1 MFAFLTS
8 MEFLNL
14 GLLGLLAGTPL
25 LLLAYLKRDPR
36 KKRIVSS
43 LLILKT
49 LPKRKTLRRRVKPP
63 LRFYLEL
70 LALLLLGAASA
81 WPVFSSD
88 GENVAILIDSSLSM
102 QAKAA
107 PGISSKSRFDEALST
122 LERVINAESPKNRY
136 TLFLSAAGSLSGSSS
151 SLSSKGPGLN
161 RLSDEPLSG
170 GALLTLANAQK
181 PSLSSDSIQLSVSE
195 IAESGNFARVV
206 IISDRQVDYLP
217 AKGESAGGNVTVVE
231 SVLVGKPVTNA
242 YLTGLQSDS
251 SGMASSAGSSN
262 VPGAESVKRLVASVG
277 LSAPAP
283 ESIEL
288 RLYHK
293 QKQEPESAYRLVRRL
308 IAKLSPETI
317 SQVAFDAPTNSNG
330 NVYKVQIAPVA
341 DSPFEDAIAADNE
354 ALLSESQTVEN
365 SVLLISP
372 DTNTGDALGLSA
384 LRALSVRQIAPA
396 EFAALNPAELT
407 KFSLL
412 IFHKTAPGF
421 TPTVPTL
428 LVLPPSRNPIFPVVG
443 EIASPRITSWAE
455 ESPITSYLRIGLIK
469 PTAGLVF
476 QVPNWAQSI
485 MNSEP
490 GAIIV
495 AGESRGVRFAGVG
508 MEIFPFEGKKTP
520 IFSVLTL
527 NLLNYLA
534 AKSLSVDI
542 SSGDES
548 ETWGT
553 NPIQIQK
560 RFSSTAPAD
569 DSKSPLWPLLLQLAA
584 LVLATELLL
593 RTVKRFQ
600 QA

>member
-1 MFAFLTS
+1 MFTFLTS
-8 MEFLNL
+8 MEFLNI

-36 KKRIVSS
+36 KKRLVSS
-43 LLILKT
+43 LIILKT

-102 QAKAA
+102 QAAAA
-107 PGISSKSRFDEALST
+107 PGISSKSRFDEALGA
-122 LERVINAESPKNRY
+122 LERVISAESSKNKY
-136 TLFLSAAGSLSGSSS
+136 ALFLSASGSTPGAKRLNEELLSGS
-151 SLSSKGPGLN
+151 
-161 RLSDEPLSG
+161 
-170 GALLTLANAQK
+170 ALLALANSQR
-181 PSLSSDSIQLSVSE
+181 PSLSSDSIQLSVTE

-217 AKGESAGGNVTVVE
+217 AKDESSGGNVTVVE
-231 SVLVGKPVTNA
+231 SILVGKPVTNA
-242 YLTGLQSDS
+242 YLTGLQIDS
-251 SGMASSAGSSN
+251 SGMAPSAGSGDAASI
-262 VPGAESVKRLVASVG
+262 GGESAKRLLASVG

-293 QKQEPESAYRLVRRL
+293 QKQDPDSAYRLVKRL
-308 IAKLSPETI
+308 ITKLSPEAI

-330 NVYKVQIAPVA
+330 NVYKVQISSVT

-354 ALLSESQTVEN
+354 ALLSENQKVEN

-372 DTNTGDALGLSA
+372 DTNTGDALGLSS
-384 LRALSVRQIAPA
+384 LGALSVRQITPA
-396 EFAALNPAELT
+396 DFTALNPAELT
-407 KFSLL
+407 RYSLL
-412 IFHKTAPGF
+412 IFHKSAPGF

-428 LVLPPSRNPIFPVVG
+428 LVLPPSRNPIFPVTG

-490 GAIIV
+490 GSIIV

-508 MEIFPFEGKKTP
+508 MEIFPFEGKRTP

-560 RFSSTAPAD
+560 RFSTIAPTD
-569 DSKSPLWPLLLQLAA
+569 DSKSPLWPLLLQLTA
-584 LVLATELLL
+584 LVLATELIL